1 MNDITAHDTRST
13 MKLLWAAVVVVT
25 LVEAV
30 DKDTFYKMTDFYKFE
45 RNPTKKNLFYYL
57 RASSKLYLDY
67 ISQLISIFAEVTPE
81 KPEFFAKEK
90 EILNKISQLMTD
102 KNIMKAID
110 HFYPVSEHEDE
121 EVSLIEIDRWRKVT
135 QAGERFMNKF
145 LDFSHSDYHKHLPLF
160 ELVPRPTPK
169 SASLESD
176 WDLPAKRDV
185 YKFMRLVSEVLRG
198 AESAAR
204 TFRLYLLRNYPLSRE
219 RRTRK
224 ESIQFLKNY
233 VDTLSK
239 YIKEYRKFFPTHD
252 SHIYSKDAKEIL
264 RLKSRVFDNLEY
276 GARDVKRITMALYS
290 IRRSLGDMFERKTR
304 KYHPGKKFSGGIY
317 SP

>member
-1 MNDITAHDTRST
+1 DITAHDTRST

-135 QAGERFMNKF
+135 QAGERFMNTF

-169 SASLESD
+169 SASLGIQISMPTTIIKTIRTNDKIQIVVE
-176 WDLPAKRDV
+176 V
-185 YKFMRLVSEVLRG
+185 FGEMVEIETEVVGRLL
-198 AESAAR
+198 
-204 TFRLYLLRNYPLSRE
+204 
-219 RRTRK
+219 
-224 ESIQFLKNY
+224 I
-233 VDTLSK
+233 TLIIEQLISQVV
-239 YIKEYRKFFPTHD
+239 R
-252 SHIYSKDAKEIL
+252 
-264 RLKSRVFDNLEY
+264 
-276 GARDVKRITMALYS
+276 
-290 IRRSLGDMFERKTR
+290 
-304 KYHPGKKFSGGIY
+304 
-317 SP
+317 